1 MVAELVL
8 AVIATVDG
16 CIRLGRQTID
26 TYRAYRDTD
35 ESLDDK
41 IVVIEGLWA
50 KLETQLTFLSKVSE
64 HLDDKL
70 AESQINLLLKLH
82 GKLVQV
88 TSQIDLPASTHRR
101 KLKHALVKDKLDEL
115 LADMETWQAR
125 FDPTWFIITLI
136 GNRVID
142 AELWESRRA
151 NPAKK
156 AFDSSPLHSM
166 LALRHAIRPQSGTV
180 EPTDRINLSINLDS
194 SGLKDA
200 RITPVPFSSARVVFR
215 RGSDKLL
222 ISETVHSLGE
232 DISHVKQSAE
242 NLARKLKCVDSRT
255 FSLLRCFGIVKQY
268 DESQRIKSM
277 DMIYSAPQTRA
288 DMNPTSLRG
297 LLLERKPVSVSAVVR
312 VARQLVQSVSYV
324 HACDFVHKNIR
335 PESVLVFQGDD
346 GSALGSA
353 FLTGFS
359 QFRDTCFQ
367 THLKGD
373 PRWHLNLYR
382 HPQRQAT
389 CVQHRYIMQHDIY
402 SLGVCLLEIGLWTS
416 FVWYPENMN
425 SDDATPVP
433 GLGLGLRLSDTDFA
447 TIGAASRLQ
456 TKEHFVSLAR
466 KDLPPRVGDKYTNLV
481 VACLTCLDPGNAAFG
496 SERELLDD
504 DGILVGV
511 RFVEKILSKMA
522 DISV

>member
-16 CIRLGRQTID
+16 CIRLGRQALD

-41 IVVIEGLWA
+41 VVVIEGLWA

-64 HLDDKL
+64 HLDEKL
-70 AESQINLLLKLH
+70 AESQINLLQKLH

-88 TSQIDLPASTHRR
+88 TSQINLPASTHRR
-101 KLKHALVKDKLDEL
+101 KLKHALVKKKLDEL
-115 LADMETWQAR
+115 LVDMETWQAR

-151 NPAKK
+151 DPAKK
-156 AFDSSPLHSM
+156 AFDASPLHSM
-166 LALRHAIRPQSGTV
+166 LALRHAIRPRSDNV

-200 RITPVPFSSARVVFR
+200 RITPIPFSSARVVFR

-222 ISETVHSLGE
+222 ISETVHSLGDD

-242 NLARKLKCVDSRT
+242 DLARKLKCVDSRT

-277 DMIYSAPQTRA
+277 DMIYSAPKTRA
-288 DMNPTSLRG
+288 NPTSLRG

-312 VARQLVQSVSYV
+312 IARQLVQSVSYV

-335 PESVLVFQGDD
+335 PESVL
-346 GSALGSA
+346 
-353 FLTGFS
+353 
-359 QFRDTCFQ
+359 
-367 THLKGD
+367 
-373 PRWHLNLYR
+373 
-382 HPQRQAT
+382 RQAT

-416 FVWYPENMN
+416 FVWYPENN
-425 SDDATPVP
+425 DDAAPVP
-433 GLGLGLRLSDTDFA
+433 GLGLGLALSDTDFA

-456 TKEHFVSLAR
+456 TKEHLVGLAR
-466 KDLPPRVGDKYTNLV
+466 KDLPPRVGDKYTDLV
-481 VACLTCLDPGNAAFG
+481 VVCLTCLDPGNTAFG
-496 SERELLDD
+496 SEQELLDE